1 MEFDRESL
9 CKLIDRLESFRK
21 PNGFTFFVYSEEV
34 KKLLN
39 EYFPG
44 EKVVIIPETD
54 ISYETNNN
62 KIFIIPTYST
72 SPINVRFV
80 GYENKED

>member
-1 MEFDRESL
+1 MKFDRESL
-9 CKLIDRLESFRK
+9 CKLIDRLESIRK
-21 PNGFTFFVYSEEV
+21 QNCFTFFVYSEEV

-54 ISYETNNN
+54 ISYETNKN
-62 KIFIIPTYST
+62 KIFIIPTDSI
-72 SPINVRFV
+72 SPIQVRFV
-80 GYENKED
+80 GYENKEY